1 MNKERLYKQLKA
13 DEGEVCKVYRDH
25 LGYLTFGIGHL
36 ITQKDPEMDWAI
48 GTPVSP
54 ERVRECFDRDVGA
67 SITEIGS
74 MVKDFD
80 DKPDIVQEIL
90 VNMLFNLG
98 YHRLSQFKKFLKAIK
113 ENNWQEAAKEG
124 RDSRWYTQVTFR
136 AERLMSKLE
145 ELDPIYP
152 TTEHDESDDIEDA
165 KRFSDSNV

>member
-1 MNKERLYKQLKA
+1 MNRDRLYKQLKI
-13 DEGEVCKVYRDH
+13 DEGEVCKVYMDH

-36 ITQKDPEMDWAI
+36 ITQKDPEMDWPM

-54 ERVRECFDRDVGA
+54 ERVRECFDRDVET
-67 SITEIGS
+67 SITEIRI

-113 ENNWQEAAKEG
+113 ENDWVEAAKEG
-124 RDSRWYTQVTFR
+124 RDSRWHKQVTFR

-145 ELDPIYP
+145 ILYTYHP
-152 TTEHDESDDIEDA
+152 TEHDESDDIEAA
-165 KRFSDSNV
+165 KNV

>member
-1 MNKERLYKQLKA
+1 
-13 DEGEVCKVYRDH
+13 
-25 LGYLTFGIGHL
+25 
-36 ITQKDPEMDWAI
+36 
-48 GTPVSP
+48 
-54 ERVRECFDRDVGA
+54 
-67 SITEIGS
+67 

-152 TTEHDESDDIEDA
+152 TTEHDESDDIEDV